1 MNKTN
6 IITVRIPED
15 LKNRIEKIAKKQGVS
30 MNQFAMYALT
40 KEAGEL
46 EANDWF
52 KSYLKGKKREELY
65 ESFNEALEAVQ
76 ERPVPDWDNY

>member
-1 MNKTN
+1 MSKTN

-15 LKNRIEKIAKKQGVS
+15 LKKRIEKISKEQGIS

-46 EANDWF
+46 EANDWL
-52 KSYLKGKKREELY
+52 KEYLKGKNKADIY
-65 ESFNEALEAVQ
+65 EGFNEAIEAVR
-76 ERPVPDWDNY
+76 ERSLPDWDK

>member
-1 MNKTN
+1 MSKTN

-15 LKNRIEKIAKKQGVS
+15 LKKRIEKISKEQGIS

-46 EANDWF
+46 EANDWL
-52 KSYLKGKKREELY
+52 KEYLKGKK
-65 ESFNEALEAVQ
+65 
-76 ERPVPDWDNY
+76 

>member
-1 MNKTN
+1 MSKAN

-15 LKNRIEKIAKKQGVS
+15 LKKRIEKIAKQQGIS

-46 EANDWF
+46 EVNDF
-52 KSYLKGKKREELY
+52 FQRYLQGKKKEDIY
-65 ESFNEALEAVQ
+65 EGFNQAMAVVQ
-76 ERPVPDWDNY
+76 ERPEPDWDAK